1 MPIHDSAD
9 TGQSYELVALFQ
21 PPTAHK
27 DRFQTALD
35 QAVSKIR
42 QLVPIFGLRN
52 PRLGIGD
59 SLKYEFCTEDEWVAS
74 FWTGQLWLAYSL
86 TGEEIFKN
94 SARARRDYFQRVL
107 DNPAWH
113 DHDLG
118 FLFLLS
124 CVAEFKLT
132 GHEDARA
139 MALRAADFLA
149 ARWRQP
155 LPFVMCWNPM
165 KRDDPDFAA
174 RKTRTLNIDSLQG
187 MSLLYWAYRQT
198 GQRSFLD
205 IANMHNQT
213 GIKHLIRDDFSSY
226 HCYEFD
232 PGTGEPIGGYTHQG
246 LSDESCW
253 SRGQSWA
260 LHGFAQSYL
269 NTGEIAFRDA
279 AAGLADY
286 VSTRL
291 PKDGIPL
298 WDYDLPEDR
307 TPYRDTSAAAI
318 TAAGLYTL
326 AQGYGHGPEVA
337 KYTALA
343 DRILIGLVEHC
354 DITSDPDGEGLLKEG
369 AAFVDLGRA
378 NNMLPYGDY
387 YYLEA
392 LMRAVGHV
400 DFFW

>member
-1 MPIHDSAD
+1 MNDPAD
-9 TGQSYELVALFQ
+9 TGESYATLELFQ

-27 DRFQTALD
+27 KQFRDALD
-35 QAVSKIR
+35 RALAKLD

-52 PRLGIGD
+52 PRMGIED
-59 SLKYEFCTEDEWVAS
+59 SCNYAFCTDDEWVAS

-86 TGEEIFKN
+86 TGDEKFKN
-94 SARARRDYFQRVL
+94 SARARWSYFQRVL
-107 DNPAWH
+107 ENPAWH

-124 CVAEFKLT
+124 CVADHKLT
-132 GHEDARA
+132 SNQKARD
-139 MALRAADFLA
+139 MAIRAADFLA

-165 KRDDPDFAA
+165 QRDGADFAA
-174 RKTRTLNIDSLQG
+174 RKTRTLNIDSMQA
-187 MSLLYWAYRQT
+187 MSLLYWAHRQT
-198 GQRSFLD
+198 GQQSFLD
-205 IANMHNQT
+205 IANMHNET

-232 PGTGEPIGGYTHQG
+232 PTTGNPIGGYTHQG
-246 LSDESCW
+246 LADESCW

-260 LHGFAQSYL
+260 LHGLAQSYL
-269 NTGEIAFRDA
+269 NTNKNAFRDA

-286 VSTRL
+286 VATKL
-291 PKDGIPL
+291 PKDGVPL

-307 TPYRDTSAAAI
+307 YPYRDTSAAAV

-326 AQGYGHGPEVA
+326 AQGFGHGPEVA
-337 KYTALA
+337 KYTDLA
-343 DRILIGLVEHC
+343 DRILIGLVENH
-354 DITSDPDGEGLLKEG
+354 DIAANPEAEGLLNEG

-387 YYLEA
+387 YYFEA
-392 LMRAVGHV
+392 LMRAVGHTE
-400 DFFW
+400 FFW

>member
-1 MPIHDSAD
+1 MSIHDPAD

-27 DRFQTALD
+27 TTFQTALD
-35 QAVSKIR
+35 QAVAKIR
-42 QLVPIFGLRN
+42 QLVPVFGLRN

-59 SLKYEFCTEDEWVAS
+59 SPKYEFCTEDEWVAS

-86 TGEEIFKN
+86 TGEEMFKN
-94 SARARRDYFQRVL
+94 SARARWSYFQRVL
-107 DNPAWH
+107 ENPAWH

-124 CVAEFKLT
+124 AVADHKLT
-132 GHEDARA
+132 GNKHAGD

-165 KRDDPDFAA
+165 QRDGAEFGA
-174 RKTRTLNIDSLQG
+174 RKTRTLNIDSMQA
-187 MSLLYWAYRQT
+187 MSLLYWAHRQT

-205 IANMHNQT
+205 IADMHNKT
-213 GIKHLIRDDFSSY
+213 GIRYLIRDDFSSY

-232 PGTGEPIGGYTHQG
+232 PETGAPIGGYTHQG
-246 LSDESCW
+246 LADESCW

-260 LHGFAQSYL
+260 LHGLAQSYL
-269 NTGEIAFRDA
+269 NSGERTYRDA
-279 AAGLADY
+279 ASGLADY

-291 PKDGIPL
+291 PDDGAPL
-298 WDYDLPEDR
+298 WDYDLPQDQH
-307 TPYRDTSAAAI
+307 PYRDTSAAAV
-318 TAAGLYTL
+318 TAAGLYAL
-326 AQGYGHGPEVA
+326 AQGYGQGAEVK
-337 KYTALA
+337 KYTDLA
-343 DRILIGLVEHC
+343 DRILIGLVQNH
-354 DITSDPDGEGLLKEG
+354 DIASHPEAEGLLKEG
-369 AAFVDLGRA
+369 AAFVGLGRA

-392 LMRAVGHV
+392 LMRAVGHTE
-400 DFFW
+400 FFW